1 MIELNNVLH
10 VDKKFNPYQTFVRL
24 GKAFTHC
31 DSCNKQLDLST
42 YTHVI
47 LAFTAKGSN
56 KKICNDCAD
65 IFIAN
70 GSTDVQALKNN
81 KQIEKEQLIEYL
93 LNSNYNVLS
102 KDVLLKK
109 DLDYLKAKYQEF
121 SDKAERQ
128 RLIDEEIAKDG
139 EIEPLEQYLIDD
151 YGFFEDNCLNHE
163 SLIEEY
169 FNNKDSAQYFNC
181 GADEYE
187 DFATVNVKIR
197 NKYYEVY
204 ISAEIN
210 STKNMDGCQRYY
222 WFENVQSVTYEEI
235 DKPLPL
241 DRKDYDIKFL
251 NLSRTEYHKLR
262 NALIKLKF
270 AYKLNG

>member
-10 VDKKFNPYQTFVRL
+10 VDKKFNPYQTSVRL

-31 DSCNKQLDLST
+31 DTCNKQLDLLT

-47 LAFTAKGSN
+47 LAFTAKGVN
-56 KKICNDCAD
+56 KKICNECAD

-70 GSTDVQALKNN
+70 GSTDVQALKANTLM
-81 KQIEKEQLIEYL
+81 EKEELIAYL
-93 LNSNYNVLS
+93 LNSTYNVLS
-102 KDVLLKK
+102 KEVLLKQ
-109 DLDYLKAKYQEF
+109 DLGYLKAKYQEF
-121 SDKAERQ
+121 TDKAEKQ
-128 RLIDEEIAKDG
+128 RLIDEEIAQDG

-151 YGFFEDNCLNHE
+151 YGFFEDKYLNHE

-169 FNNKDSAQYFNC
+169 FNNNDSSQYFNC
-181 GADEYE
+181 GADEYQNS
-187 DFATVNVKIR
+187 ATVNVKIR

-204 ISAEIN
+204 ITADIN
-210 STKNMDGCQRYY
+210 STKNMEGCERYY
-222 WFENVQSVTYEEI
+222 WFEKVESVTYEEI

-251 NLSRTEYHKLR
+251 NLSRTDYYKLR
-262 NALIKLKF
+262 DVLIDTKF
-270 AYKLNG
+270 LFKINE